1 MKFSAFLVFLCFLFP
16 LQLIAQETDSTLK
29 KSGFQKLVDR
39 MLDDDGDDSGFGPIG
54 SYSSRDHIHIGVKY
68 TIDRR
73 SSMGARIPQKHEF
86 AVRYSISEEA
96 FSYGYE
102 GIFEHLIGNWDLE
115 LNGGYDH
122 IRWINFAGIGN
133 ETVLRS
139 DNRDYHR
146 VRTRDIEG
154 YLGLRRSTT
163 NNIFRIGG
171 IFQSVR
177 VLNDPGRFH
186 TEFTPELLDFSSDQF
201 LGVDIENI
209 YRKLN
214 DRLLP
219 SRGLSLQTNL
229 RFLKN
234 IDADSSLLSYG
245 AEMNGFLPLGKLFV
259 FSLKTGA
266 ASLSGKPEFF
276 QLHRLG
282 GARNLRGYRR
292 WRFHG
297 ETMFYNQAELQWIRN
312 ARLGKITGR
321 AGLIAMYD
329 IGRVWQP
336 GEESD
341 TWHSAYGAGVLL
353 APFNKFSVAVFYAIS
368 REENDISLRLSTG
381 F

>member
-1 MKFSAFLVFLCFLFP
+1 MKLAAILILAGS
-16 LQLIAQETDSTLK
+16 LIAGTLFAQNTDSTLK

-39 MLDDDGDDSGFGPIG
+39 VMDDDGDDSGIGPIA

-73 SSMGARIPQKHEF
+73 RSMGARTPQKHEL

-102 GIFEHLIGNWDLE
+102 GIFEELIGKWDLE

-122 IRWINFAGIGN
+122 IRWINFYGIGN
-133 ETVLRS
+133 ETILRS

-154 YLGLRRSTT
+154 YLGVRRATA
-163 NNIFRIGG
+163 NNVFRIGG

-201 LGVDIENI
+201 LGVGLENI

-219 SRGLSLQTNL
+219 SRGLVLQTHL

-234 IDADSSLLSYG
+234 IDADSSLFTYG
-245 AEMNGFLPLGKLFV
+245 AEMNGFVPLGKLFV

-282 GARNLRGYRR
+282 GSRNLRGYRR

-297 ETMFYNQAELQWIRN
+297 ETMFYNQAELQWIRP
-312 ARLGKITGR
+312 ARLGKVHGK

-341 TWHSAYGAGVLL
+341 TWHSAYGAGILL
-353 APFNKFSVAVFYAIS
+353 APFSKFSVAVFYAIS